1 MRKKTITQVFLIIFL
16 IVLTYLVFKKY
27 YIKNEIETQLSKKD
41 GAISKSDAQKTD
53 KNLIKD
59 ISYTAN
65 NSRGDI
71 YLLLAD
77 YGEIY
82 IDNQELMFL
91 TEVNGRITLRDG
103 KIITIKSDF
112 ANFNTKSFETTFIN
126 NVIVKRGEEVIT
138 GDELYLVL
146 EKTEIEGQI
155 EKGGDENLIRM
166 SRNIF
171 YKKPGYN
178 LSADILEID
187 LITKNIRIYMMN
199 KYKKVI
205 ATSEIK

>member
-1 MRKKTITQVFLIIFL
+1 MGKKTITQVILIIFL
-16 IVLTYLVFKKY
+16 IVLTYFVFKKY
-27 YIKNEIETQLSKKD
+27 YIRNETRSELNKTD
-41 GAISKSDAQKTD
+41 DTISKSESQKSD

-65 NSRGDI
+65 NKRGDI

-82 IDNQELMFL
+82 MDNPELMFL
-91 TEVNGRITLRDG
+91 TEVNG
-103 KIITIKSDF
+103 IITMQDGMKVSIKSDF
-112 ANFNTKSFETTFIN
+112 ANFNTDNFETTFIN
-126 NVIVKRGEEVIT
+126 NVIVERGDEKIT

-146 EKTEIEGQI
+146 ERDKKEIQTLI
-155 EKGGDENLIRM
+155 AKDENLVRM
-166 SRNIF
+166 SRNVL

-187 LITKNIRIYMMN
+187 LITKNIKIYMIDE
-199 KYKKVI
+199 YKKVI
-205 ATSEIK
+205 AKSEIK

>member
-1 MRKKTITQVFLIIFL
+1 MRKKTITQVILIIFL
-16 IVLTYLVFKKY
+16 IVLTYFVFKKY
-27 YIKNEIETQLSKKD
+27 YIKNEISSELNKKD
-41 GAISKSDAQKTD
+41 DTISKSGSEQSD
-53 KNLIKD
+53 KNIIKD

-65 NSRGDI
+65 NSRGDV

-82 IDNQELMFL
+82 MDNPELMFL
-91 TEVNGRITLRDG
+91 TEVNGKITLQDG
-103 KIITIKSDF
+103 VKVTIKSDF

-126 NVIVKRGEEVIT
+126 NVIVEKGIEKIT

-146 EKTEIEGQI
+146 ERTKKEIQDSI
-155 EKGGDENLIRM
+155 KKDENLVRM
-166 SRNIF
+166 SRNVV

-187 LITKNIRIYMMN
+187 LITKNIKIYMMEE
-199 KYKKVI
+199 YKKVI
-205 ATSEIK
+205 AKSEIK

>member
-1 MRKKTITQVFLIIFL
+1 MRKKTFTQVILIIFL

-27 YIKNEIETQLSKKD
+27 YVKNEMDTELIKKGD
-41 GAISKSDAQKTD
+41 TISKNESQKTE

-65 NSRGDI
+65 NSKGDI

-77 YGEIY
+77 TGEIY
-82 IDNQELMFL
+82 MDNQELMFL
-91 TEVNGRITLRDG
+91 TEVMGTITLHDG
-103 KIITIKSDF
+103 ITVTIKSDF

-126 NVIVKRGEEVIT
+126 NVIVEREEEKIT
-138 GDELYLVL
+138 GNELYLVL
-146 EKTEIEGQI
+146 ERD
-155 EKGGDENLIRM
+155 EKEAQDLTGKDENLIRM
-166 SRNIF
+166 SRNVI

-187 LITKNIRIYMMN
+187 LITKNIKIYMMN
-199 KYKKVI
+199 EYKKVI

>member
-1 MRKKTITQVFLIIFL
+1 MGKKTITQVILIIFL

-27 YIKNEIETQLSKKD
+27 YIKNEINTELNKQGGELSK
-41 GAISKSDAQKTD
+41 SKSEKTD

-71 YLLLAD
+71 YLLLSD
-77 YGEIY
+77 YGEVY
-82 IDNQELMFL
+82 MDNQELMFL
-91 TEVNGRITLRDG
+91 TKVNGKITLHDG
-103 KIITIKSDF
+103 IIITIKSDF

-126 NVIVKRGEEVIT
+126 NVVVERGDEKIT

-146 EKTEIEGQI
+146 EKDEKKIQDPIEI
-155 EKGGDENLIRM
+155 DENLVRM
-166 SRNIF
+166 SRNVI
-171 YKKPGYN
+171 YQKPGYN

>member
-1 MRKKTITQVFLIIFL
+1 MRKKTITQVILVIFLII
-16 IVLTYLVFKKY
+16 LTYFVFKKY
-27 YIKNEIETQLSKKD
+27 YIRNETRSELNKTD
-41 GAISKSDAQKTD
+41 DTISKSESQKSD

-65 NSRGDI
+65 NKRGDI

-82 IDNQELMFL
+82 MDNPELMFL
-91 TEVNGRITLRDG
+91 TEVNG
-103 KIITIKSDF
+103 IITMQDGMKVSIKSDF
-112 ANFNTKSFETTFIN
+112 ANFNTDNFETTFIN
-126 NVIVKRGEEVIT
+126 NVIVERGDEKIT

-146 EKTEIEGQI
+146 ERDKKEIQNLI
-155 EKGGDENLIRM
+155 EKDENLVRM
-166 SRNIF
+166 SRNVL

-187 LITKNIRIYMMN
+187 LITKNIKIYMIDE
-199 KYKKVI
+199 YKKVI
-205 ATSEIK
+205 AKSEIK

>member
-1 MRKKTITQVFLIIFL
+1 MRKKTLLQVILLIFL
-16 IVLTYLVFKKY
+16 AVITYLVFKNY
-27 YIKNEIETQLSKKD
+27 YINSGTESNLKNNKNMNIKNVSNESN
-41 GAISKSDAQKTD
+41 
-53 KNLIKD
+53 KNLIKN

-65 NSRGDI
+65 NNRGDV

-82 IDNQELMFL
+82 LDNQELMFL
-91 TEVNGRITLRDG
+91 TEVNGKITLRDG
-103 KIITIKSDF
+103 ANITIKSDF
-112 ANFNTKSFETTFIN
+112 ANFNTKNFETTFIN

-146 EKTEIEGQI
+146 EKTVIEGQI

-187 LITKNIRIYMMN
+187 LLTKNIKIYMVD
-199 KYKKVI
+199 KYKKVL

>member
-1 MRKKTITQVFLIIFL
+1 MRKKTLFQVILILLLAGF
-16 IVLTYLVFKKY
+16 TYLVFKNY
-27 YIKNEIETQLSKKD
+27 YVKNDTKSSSNKNSEK
-41 GAISKSDAQKTD
+41 ISELNKEKSD

-65 NSRGDI
+65 NSEGDV

-82 IDNQELMFL
+82 LDNQDLMLL
-91 TEVNGRITLRDG
+91 TKVNG
-103 KIITIKSDF
+103 KISLKSGVNITITSDF
-112 ANFNTKSFETTFIN
+112 ANFNTQTFETTFIN
-126 NVIVKRGEEVIT
+126 NVTVKRGEETIT

-146 EKTEIEGQI
+146 DQDDKIIQNAEK
-155 EKGGDENLIRM
+155 KDENIIRI
-166 SRNIF
+166 SRNV
-171 YKKPGYN
+171 YYERPGYN
-178 LSADILEID
+178 LEADIVEVD
-187 LITKNIRIYMMN
+187 LITKNIKIYMLD

>member
-1 MRKKTITQVFLIIFL
+1 MRKQTVTQVILIIFL

-27 YIKNEIETQLSKKD
+27 YIKNEISTELNQKSS
-41 GAISKSDAQKTD
+41 AISKSESEKTD

-65 NSRGDI
+65 NNRGDI

-82 IDNQELMFL
+82 VDNQELMFL
-91 TEVNGRITLRDG
+91 TEVNGKITLHDG
-103 KIITIKSDF
+103 IIITIKSDF

-126 NVIVKRGEEVIT
+126 NVIVKRGEEKIT

-146 EKTEIEGQI
+146 EKDEKEIQDSI
-155 EKGGDENLIRM
+155 EKDENLVRM
-166 SRNIF
+166 SRNVI
-171 YKKPGYN
+171 YLKPGYN

-199 KYKKVI
+199 EYKKVI
-205 ATSEIK
+205 AISEIK

>member
-1 MRKKTITQVFLIIFL
+1 MRKQTVTQVILIIFL

-27 YIKNEIETQLSKKD
+27 YIKNEISTELNQKSS
-41 GAISKSDAQKTD
+41 AISKSESEKTD

-65 NSRGDI
+65 NNRGDI

-82 IDNQELMFL
+82 VDNQELMFL
-91 TEVNGRITLRDG
+91 TEVNGKITLHDG
-103 KIITIKSDF
+103 IIITIKSDF

-178 LSADILEID
+178 LSADILEVD
-187 LITKNIRIYMMN
+187 LITKNIKIYMLDE
-199 KYKKVI
+199 YKKVL
-205 ATSEIK
+205 ASSEIK

>member
-1 MRKKTITQVFLIIFL
+1 MRKKTITQVILIIFL

-41 GAISKSDAQKTD
+41 GAISKSEAQKTD

-77 YGEIY
+77 NGEIY

-91 TEVNGRITLRDG
+91 TEVNGKITLHDG
-103 KIITIKSDF
+103 IIITIKSDF

-126 NVIVKRGEEVIT
+126 NVIVKRGEEKIT

-146 EKTEIEGQI
+146 EKDEKEIQDPL
-155 EKGGDENLIRM
+155 EKDENLVRM
-166 SRNIF
+166 SRNVV

-187 LITKNIRIYMMN
+187 LITKNIKIYMMN
-199 KYKKVI
+199 EYRKVI
-205 ATSEIK
+205 ATREIK

>member
-1 MRKKTITQVFLIIFL
+1 MRKKTLTQVILLIFL
-16 IVLTYLVFKKY
+16 AIITFLVFKNY
-27 YIKNEIETQLSKKD
+27 YIKNGSKTDFTENDNKTSKD
-41 GAISKSDAQKTD
+41 LSKSD
-53 KNLIKD
+53 KNIIKD

-65 NSRGDI
+65 NNRGDI

-82 IDNQELMFL
+82 SDNQELMFL
-91 TEVNGRITLRDG
+91 TKVNGKITLADG
-103 KIITIKSDF
+103 TNVTIRSDF
-112 ANFNTKSFETTFIN
+112 ANFNTKNFETTFIN
-126 NVIVKRGEEVIT
+126 NVIVERDVEKIN

-146 EKTEIEGQI
+146 ERD
-155 EKGGDENLIRM
+155 EKEDRDIVKKDENLVRM
-166 SRNIF
+166 SRNIV

-187 LITKNIRIYMMN
+187 LITKNIKIYMIN
-199 KYKKVI
+199 ENKKVI

>member
-1 MRKKTITQVFLIIFL
+1 MFFL

-27 YIKNEIETQLSKKD
+27 YIKNEVSPELNKKD
-41 GAISKSDAQKTD
+41 DTISKSDSQKTE

-65 NSRGDI
+65 NSKGDI

-82 IDNQELMFL
+82 MDNQELMFL
-91 TEVNGRITLRDG
+91 TEVNGKITLHDG
-103 KIITIKSDF
+103 IIIIIKSDF

-126 NVIVKRGEEVIT
+126 NVIVKRGEEKIT

-146 EKTEIEGQI
+146 EKDEKEIQDPL
-155 EKGGDENLIRM
+155 EKDENLVRM
-166 SRNIF
+166 SRNVI

-178 LSADILEID
+178 LLADILEID
-187 LITKNIRIYMMN
+187 LITKNIRIYMMDE
-199 KYKKVI
+199 YKKVI

>member
-1 MRKKTITQVFLIIFL
+1 MRKQTVTQVILIIFL

-126 NVIVKRGEEVIT
+126 NVVVERRDEKIT

-146 EKTEIEGQI
+146 EKDEKEIQDSI
-155 EKGGDENLIRM
+155 EKDENLVRM
-166 SRNIF
+166 SRNVI
-171 YKKPGYN
+171 YLKPGYN

>member
-1 MRKKTITQVFLIIFL
+1 MRKKTITQVILIIFL
-16 IVLTYLVFKKY
+16 IILTYLVFKKY
-27 YIKNEIETQLSKKD
+27 YIKNEINSGPIKK
-41 GAISKSDAQKTD
+41 GSAISKSESQKTD

-65 NSRGDI
+65 NNRGDI

-82 IDNQELMFL
+82 MDNQELMFL
-91 TEVNGRITLRDG
+91 TEVNGKITLHDG
-103 KIITIKSDF
+103 IIITIKSDF

-126 NVIVKRGEEVIT
+126 NVIVKRGEEKIT

-146 EKTEIEGQI
+146 ERDELVSQDLK
-155 EKGGDENLIRM
+155 EKDENLVRM
-166 SRNIF
+166 SRNVV

-187 LITKNIRIYMMN
+187 LITKNIKIYMMN
-199 KYKKVI
+199 EYKKVI

>member
-1 MRKKTITQVFLIIFL
+1 MRKKTITQVILIIFL
-16 IVLTYLVFKKY
+16 IVLTYIVFKKY
-27 YIKNEIETQLSKKD
+27 YIKSESSSELNKKD
-41 GAISKSDAQKTD
+41 DEISKSESQKSD

-71 YLLLAD
+71 YLLLAE

-82 IDNQELMFL
+82 MDNPELMFL
-91 TEVNGRITLRDG
+91 TKVNGIITLQDG
-103 KIITIKSDF
+103 MKVKIKSDF
-112 ANFNTKSFETTFIN
+112 ANFNTKNFETTFIN
-126 NVIVKRGEEVIT
+126 NVVVERGKEKIT

-146 EKTEIEGQI
+146 ERI
-155 EKGGDENLIRM
+155 EKEIQDLIKKDENLVRM
-166 SRNIF
+166 SRNVV

-187 LITKNIRIYMMN
+187 LITKNIKIYMMEE
-199 KYKKVI
+199 YKKVI
-205 ATSEIK
+205 AKSEIK

>member
-1 MRKKTITQVFLIIFL
+1 MRKKTITQVILVIFLII
-16 IVLTYLVFKKY
+16 LTYFVFKKY
-27 YIKNEIETQLSKKD
+27 YIKNETRSELNKIDDT
-41 GAISKSDAQKTD
+41 ISNSESQKSD

-65 NSRGDI
+65 NKRGDI

-82 IDNQELMFL
+82 MDNPELMFL
-91 TEVNGRITLRDG
+91 TEVNG
-103 KIITIKSDF
+103 IITMQDGMKVSIKSDF
-112 ANFNTKSFETTFIN
+112 ANFNTDNFETTFIN
-126 NVIVKRGEEVIT
+126 NVIVERGDEKIT

-146 EKTEIEGQI
+146 ERDKKEIQNLI
-155 EKGGDENLIRM
+155 EKDENLVRM
-166 SRNIF
+166 SRNVL

-187 LITKNIRIYMMN
+187 LITKNIKIYMIDE
-199 KYKKVI
+199 YKKVI
-205 ATSEIK
+205 AKSEIK

>member
-1 MRKKTITQVFLIIFL
+1 MRKKTITQVILVIFLII
-16 IVLTYLVFKKY
+16 LTYFVFKKY
-27 YIKNEIETQLSKKD
+27 YIRNETRSELNKTD
-41 GAISKSDAQKTD
+41 DTISKSEFQKSD

-65 NSRGDI
+65 NKRGDI

-82 IDNQELMFL
+82 MDNPELMFL
-91 TEVNGRITLRDG
+91 TEVNG
-103 KIITIKSDF
+103 IITMQDGMKVSIKSDF
-112 ANFNTKSFETTFIN
+112 ANFNTDNFETTFIN
-126 NVIVKRGEEVIT
+126 NVIVERGDEKIT

-146 EKTEIEGQI
+146 ERDKKEIQNLI
-155 EKGGDENLIRM
+155 EKDENLVRM
-166 SRNIF
+166 SRNVL

-187 LITKNIRIYMMN
+187 LITKNIKIYMIDE
-199 KYKKVI
+199 YKKVI
-205 ATSEIK
+205 AKSEIK

>member
-1 MRKKTITQVFLIIFL
+1 MRKKTITQVVLIIFL

-27 YIKNEIETQLSKKD
+27 YIKNEIGSELNKKD
-41 GAISKSDAQKTD
+41 DTISKSDSEQSD
-53 KNLIKD
+53 KNIIKD

-65 NSRGDI
+65 NSKGDV

-82 IDNQELMFL
+82 MDNPELMFL
-91 TEVNGRITLRDG
+91 TEVNGKITLQDG
-103 KIITIKSDF
+103 VKITIKSDF

-126 NVIVKRGEEVIT
+126 NVIVERGKEKIT

-146 EKTEIEGQI
+146 ERTKKEIQDSI
-155 EKGGDENLIRM
+155 KKDENLVRM
-166 SRNIF
+166 SRNIV

-187 LITKNIRIYMMN
+187 LITKNIKIYMMN
-199 KYKKVI
+199 EYKKVV

>member
-1 MRKKTITQVFLIIFL
+1 MRKKTITQVILVIFLII
-16 IVLTYLVFKKY
+16 LTYFVFKKY
-27 YIKNEIETQLSKKD
+27 YIKNETRSELNKIDDT
-41 GAISKSDAQKTD
+41 ISKSESQKSD

-65 NSRGDI
+65 NKRGDI

-82 IDNQELMFL
+82 MDNPELMFL
-91 TEVNGRITLRDG
+91 TEVNG
-103 KIITIKSDF
+103 IITMQDGMKVSIKSDF
-112 ANFNTKSFETTFIN
+112 ANFNTDNFETTFIN
-126 NVIVKRGEEVIT
+126 NVIVERGDEKIT

-146 EKTEIEGQI
+146 ERDKKEIQNLI
-155 EKGGDENLIRM
+155 EKDENLVRM
-166 SRNIF
+166 SRNVL

-187 LITKNIRIYMMN
+187 LITKNIKIYMIDE
-199 KYKKVI
+199 YKQVI
-205 ATSEIK
+205 AKSEIK

>member
-1 MRKKTITQVFLIIFL
+1 MRKKTITQVILIIFL
-16 IVLTYLVFKKY
+16 IALSYFVFKKY
-27 YIKNEIETQLSKKD
+27 YIKNEIQSELSKKD
-41 GAISKSDAQKTD
+41 SSISKSEVQQDD

-65 NSRGDI
+65 NSKGDI

-82 IDNQELMFL
+82 MDNPELMFL
-91 TEVNGRITLRDG
+91 TRVNGKITLNNG
-103 KIITIKSDF
+103 TNITIKSDF
-112 ANFNTKSFETTFIN
+112 ANFNTENFETTFIN
-126 NVIVKRGEEVIT
+126 NVIVKRDEEEIT

-146 EKTEIEGQI
+146 ERDKKEIQNLV
-155 EKGGDENLIRM
+155 EKDENLVRM
-166 SRNIF
+166 SRNVV

-187 LITKNIRIYMMN
+187 LVTKNIKIYMM
-199 KYKKVI
+199 KEHKKVI

>member
-1 MRKKTITQVFLIIFL
+1 MRKKTITQVILIIFL
-16 IVLTYLVFKKY
+16 IVLTYIIFKKY
-27 YIKNEIETQLSKKD
+27 YIKSEPSSELNKKD
-41 GAISKSDAQKTD
+41 DRISKSESQKSD

-65 NSRGDI
+65 NSKGDI

-82 IDNQELMFL
+82 MDNQELMFL
-91 TEVNGRITLRDG
+91 TKVNGKITLHDG
-103 KIITIKSDF
+103 VTITIKSDF
-112 ANFNTKSFETTFIN
+112 ANFNTKNFETTFIN
-126 NVIVKRGEEVIT
+126 SVIVERSEEKIT

-146 EKTEIEGQI
+146 ERDELVSQDLK
-155 EKGGDENLIRM
+155 EKDENLVRM
-166 SRNIF
+166 SRNVV

-187 LITKNIRIYMMN
+187 LITKNIKIYMMN

>member
-1 MRKKTITQVFLIIFL
+1 MRKKTIIQVILIIFL
-16 IVLTYLVFKKY
+16 IVLTYIIFKKY
-27 YIKNEIETQLSKKD
+27 YIKSEPSSELNKKD
-41 GAISKSDAQKTD
+41 DRISKSESQKSD

-65 NSRGDI
+65 NSKGDI

-82 IDNQELMFL
+82 MDNQELMFL
-91 TEVNGRITLRDG
+91 TKVNGKITLHDG
-103 KIITIKSDF
+103 VIITIKSDF
-112 ANFNTKSFETTFIN
+112 ANFNTKNFETTFIN
-126 NVIVKRGEEVIT
+126 NVIVERSEEKIT

-146 EKTEIEGQI
+146 ERDELVSQDLK
-155 EKGGDENLIRM
+155 EKDENLVRM
-166 SRNIF
+166 SRNVV

-187 LITKNIRIYMMN
+187 LITKNIKIYMMN

>member
-1 MRKKTITQVFLIIFL
+1 MRKKTFIQVILIIFL
-16 IVLTYLVFKKY
+16 VFLTYLVFKKY
-27 YIKNEIETQLSKKD
+27 YIKNEMDTELIKKGD
-41 GAISKSDAQKTD
+41 TISKNESQKTE

-65 NSRGDI
+65 NSKGDI

-77 YGEIY
+77 TGEIY
-82 IDNQELMFL
+82 MDNQELMFL
-91 TEVNGRITLRDG
+91 TEVMGTITLHDG
-103 KIITIKSDF
+103 ITVTIKSDF

-126 NVIVKRGEEVIT
+126 NVIVEREEEKIT
-138 GDELYLVL
+138 GNELYLVL
-146 EKTEIEGQI
+146 ERD
-155 EKGGDENLIRM
+155 EKEAQDLTGKDENLIRM
-166 SRNIF
+166 SRNVI

-187 LITKNIRIYMMN
+187 LITKNIKIYMMN
-199 KYKKVI
+199 EYKKVI

>member
-1 MRKKTITQVFLIIFL
+1 MGKKSITQVILIIFL
-16 IVLTYLVFKKY
+16 IVVTYIVFKKY
-27 YIKNEIETQLSKKD
+27 YIKNDTVSESNKKD
-41 GAISKSDAQKTD
+41 QTISKNESQKSD
-53 KNLIKD
+53 KNIIKD

-77 YGEIY
+77 YGEVY
-82 IDNQELMFL
+82 LDNPELMFL
-91 TEVNGRITLRDG
+91 TKVNGKITLQDG
-103 KIITIKSDF
+103 MKVTIKSDF
-112 ANFNTKSFETTFIN
+112 ANFNTKNFETTFIN
-126 NVIVKRGEEVIT
+126 NVIVERREEKIT

-146 EKTEIEGQI
+146 ERTEKEIQDLI
-155 EKGGDENLIRM
+155 KKDENLVRM
-166 SRNIF
+166 SRNVV

-187 LITKNIRIYMMN
+187 LITKNIKIYMMN

>member
-1 MRKKTITQVFLIIFL
+1 MRKKTITQVILVIFLII
-16 IVLTYLVFKKY
+16 LTYFVFKKY
-27 YIKNEIETQLSKKD
+27 YIRNETRSELNKTD
-41 GAISKSDAQKTD
+41 DTISKSESQQSD

-65 NSRGDI
+65 NKRGDI

-82 IDNQELMFL
+82 MDNPELMFL
-91 TEVNGRITLRDG
+91 TEVNG
-103 KIITIKSDF
+103 IITMQDGMKVSIKSDF
-112 ANFNTKSFETTFIN
+112 ANFNTDNFETTFIN
-126 NVIVKRGEEVIT
+126 NVIVERGDEKIT

-146 EKTEIEGQI
+146 ERDKKEIQNLI
-155 EKGGDENLIRM
+155 EKDENLVRM
-166 SRNIF
+166 SRNVL

-187 LITKNIRIYMMN
+187 LITKNIKIYMIDE
-199 KYKKVI
+199 YKKVI
-205 ATSEIK
+205 AKSEIK

>member
-1 MRKKTITQVFLIIFL
+1 MRKKTITQVILVIFLII
-16 IVLTYLVFKKY
+16 LTYFVFKKY
-27 YIKNEIETQLSKKD
+27 YIKNETRSELNKIDDT
-41 GAISKSDAQKTD
+41 ISKSESQKSD

-65 NSRGDI
+65 NKRGDI

-82 IDNQELMFL
+82 MDNPELMFL
-91 TEVNGRITLRDG
+91 TEVNG
-103 KIITIKSDF
+103 IITMQDGMKVSIKSDF
-112 ANFNTKSFETTFIN
+112 ANFNTDNFETTFIN
-126 NVIVKRGEEVIT
+126 NVIVERGDEKIT

-146 EKTEIEGQI
+146 ERDKKEIQNLI
-155 EKGGDENLIRM
+155 EKDENLVRM
-166 SRNIF
+166 SRNVL

-187 LITKNIRIYMMN
+187 LITKNIKIYMIDE
-199 KYKKVI
+199 YKKVI
-205 ATSEIK
+205 AKSEIK

>member
-1 MRKKTITQVFLIIFL
+1 MGKKTITQVILIIIL
-16 IVLTYLVFKKY
+16 IVLTYFVFKKY
-27 YIKNEIETQLSKKD
+27 YIKNDTVSESNKKD
-41 GAISKSDAQKTD
+41 QTISKNESQKSD
-53 KNLIKD
+53 KNIIKD

-77 YGEIY
+77 YGEVY
-82 IDNQELMFL
+82 LDNPELMFL
-91 TEVNGRITLRDG
+91 TKVNGKITLQDG
-103 KIITIKSDF
+103 MKVTIKSDF
-112 ANFNTKSFETTFIN
+112 ANFNTKNFETTFIN
-126 NVIVKRGEEVIT
+126 NVIVERREEKIT

-146 EKTEIEGQI
+146 ERTEKEIQDLI
-155 EKGGDENLIRM
+155 KKDENLVRM
-166 SRNIF
+166 SRNVV

-187 LITKNIRIYMMN
+187 LITKNIKIYMMN

-205 ATSEIK
+205 ATREIK

>member
-1 MRKKTITQVFLIIFL
+1 MGKKTITQVILIIFL
-16 IVLTYLVFKKY
+16 IVLTYFVFKKY
-27 YIKNEIETQLSKKD
+27 YIKNDTVSESNKKD
-41 GAISKSDAQKTD
+41 QTISKNESQKSD
-53 KNLIKD
+53 KNIIKD

-77 YGEIY
+77 YGEVY
-82 IDNQELMFL
+82 LDNPELMFL
-91 TEVNGRITLRDG
+91 TKVNGKITLQDG
-103 KIITIKSDF
+103 MKVTIKSDF
-112 ANFNTKSFETTFIN
+112 ANFNTKNFETTFIN
-126 NVIVKRGEEVIT
+126 NVIVERREEKIT

-146 EKTEIEGQI
+146 ERTEKEIQDLI
-155 EKGGDENLIRM
+155 KKDENLVRM
-166 SRNIF
+166 SRNVV

-187 LITKNIRIYMMN
+187 LITKNIKIYMMN
-199 KYKKVI
+199 EYKKVV